1 MPLLAPGAIY
11 CILGRLAAM
20 PQVARYRST
29 KCSFQ
34 LLIHPCPAMY
44 LLYIGWPVLNQLAVA
59 SFYFSLAEPLR
70 PKVYAALLL
79 GYTIHFI
86 YCIWGNLRIA
96 AGFSD

>member
-1 MPLLAPGAIY
+1 MIFIEKLL
-11 CILGRLAAM
+11 
-20 PQVARYRST
+20 
-29 KCSFQ
+29 FQ

-86 YCIWGNLRIA
+86 YCIWGNLRITVAELIA
-96 AGFSD
+96 AMPRHCAMLLATEFRMAVRG